1 MVEQWFSR
9 GQRGVDRYAFF
20 LTECILSQALVA
32 PGTRPLT
39 TSIWTILK
47 TLLFCTTM
55 ITEAGLSTS
64 VYIPPAFS
72 HSSSA
77 LALITLRTFSH
88 LAFVIEKFG
97 GAGHG
102 AFAELK
108 RGFYLALDVL
118 ASNADESEQFVKG
131 LCHEIWS
138 SGFVSTHPVQRAKK
152 AFALSAIEQLV
163 PVLSPTTI
171 QTIVLP
177 FCSP

>member
-1 MVEQWFSR
+1 M
-9 GQRGVDRYAFF
+9 
-20 LTECILSQALVA
+20 
-32 PGTRPLT
+32 
-39 TSIWTILK
+39 
-47 TLLFCTTM
+47 
-55 ITEAGLSTS
+55 TEAGLSTS

-72 HSSSA
+72 HSSAA

-102 AFAELK
+102 AFTELK

-118 ASNADESEQFVKG
+118 ANNADESEQFVKG
-131 LCHEIWS
+131 LCDEMWS
-138 SGFVSTHPVQRAKK
+138 SGLLPMHPVQRAKK

-163 PVLSPTTI
+163 PVLSSATI

>member
-1 MVEQWFSR
+1 MPIASP
-9 GQRGVDRYAFF
+9 
-20 LTECILSQALVA
+20 LVA
-32 PGTRPLT
+32 PETRPLT
-39 TSIWTILK
+39 ASIWTILK
-47 TLLFCTTM
+47 TLLFCTIM

-72 HSSSA
+72 HSSAA

-118 ASNADESEQFVKG
+118 ANYADESEQFVRG
-131 LCHEIWS
+131 LCDEIWS
-138 SGFVSTHPVQRAKK
+138 SGLPSTHPVQRAKK
-152 AFALSAIEQLV
+152 AFALSAIEHLI

>member
-1 MVEQWFSR
+1 
-9 GQRGVDRYAFF
+9 
-20 LTECILSQALVA
+20 
-32 PGTRPLT
+32 
-39 TSIWTILK
+39 
-47 TLLFCTTM
+47 M
-55 ITEAGLSTS
+55 ITEAGLSAS

-72 HSSSA
+72 HSSAA

-108 RGFYLALDVL
+108 RSFYLALDVL
-118 ASNADESEQFVKG
+118 ANNADESEQFVKG
-131 LCHEIWS
+131 LCDEMWS

-163 PVLSPTTI
+163 PVMSPTTI